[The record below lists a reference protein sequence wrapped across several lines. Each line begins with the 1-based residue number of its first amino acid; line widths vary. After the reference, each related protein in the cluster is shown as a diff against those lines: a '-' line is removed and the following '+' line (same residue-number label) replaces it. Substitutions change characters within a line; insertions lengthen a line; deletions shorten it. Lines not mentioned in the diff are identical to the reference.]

1 MFVII
6 AIDIIQTL
14 GLIITFLA
22 NLEILLTGHDVQTYS
37 SANYQFDKFDLV
49 KSAYLMTLDEAETF
63 CALERAKLLYD
74 LEGMDVNTI
83 MNFMITDDIWV
94 NLYK

>member
-1 MFVII
+1 
-6 AIDIIQTL
+6 
-14 GLIITFLA
+14 
-22 NLEILLTGHDVQTYS
+22 
-37 SANYQFDKFDLV
+37 
-49 KSAYLMTLDEAETF
+49 MTLDEAETF
-63 CALERAKLLYD
+63 CALARAKLLYD